1 MMTQQRV
8 ASPQSSEDRF
18 DLDDDLG
25 ACIFHTSFSATV
37 IWYPPKHTAGW
48 QAMRGGPLFGE
59 RALDMV
65 ILLPNLKIKIQ
76 MLKLKFLIL
85 ACALILE
92 TYGLHERSVMTS
104 PKNRRAILI
113 PPPRDH
119 YPFINKDYSPDA
131 SDEDA
136 AKSAPNFKEDK
147 PKPQPPKGIPKPPP
161 VNHKPPPPPPARKP
175 KDPKHSAPKPPP
187 PPPDHKPT
195 GPTHGKPRPPPPSPA
210 HKPKKPKNGAP
221 KPPPHPPALKPK
233 DLKDGGSKKK
243 LPPKPP
249 HKEGPKEGPKYSKP
263 DASTP
268 K

>member
-65 ILLPNLKIKIQ
+65 ICCHHLGVPQ
-76 MLKLKFLIL
+76 VPIL
-85 ACALILE
+85 RRCHSE
-92 TYGLHERSVMTS
+92 TISRDVWAPRTFSNDIAEKQTGDPHS
-104 PKNRRAILI
+104 
-113 PPPRDH
+113 PPRDH

-136 AKSAPNFKEDK
+136 AKSAPTSRRTSPNLSRLREFQSLRRLTTSLRH
-147 PKPQPPKGIPKPPP
+147 PHQLVSRRIPSTPLRSL
-161 VNHKPPPPPPARKP
+161 H
-175 KDPKHSAPKPPP
+175 H